1 MLRRVRLPNLLAT
14 KRGRLAAFFFLYITE
29 GIPLGFAATAIATQM
44 RRQGV
49 GVADIGAMVAAIYLP
64 WAWKWAI
71 GPFVDVV
78 SSDRFGRRR
87 TWIIGAQI
95 LMVLTLMTALSVD
108 VTKQV
113 QLFIWIIIVH
123 NIFAAAQDVAID
135 ALATQTLHE
144 DERGL
149 ANGLMF
155 AGAYLGQAVG
165 GAGVLFLLAYVSFP
179 MTYFFVAACVLSITV
194 FIAFPLREPK
204 SERSRS
210 DGRALSAAVTDIKRF
225 IVDAFRAFTGSRGA
239 FVGLLFAVLPA
250 GAYAL
255 GLALQSNLAVE
266 LGMSDT
272 SIGVLSLWVNVVN
285 AACCL
290 LGGWLSDRVGRRR
303 MLALFLA
310 GTTLPTFYM
319 AAAMARFHWVMP
331 VAIGAPNRPQVPPDL
346 VTIFWIACIVY
357 AVFQG
362 LMYGT
367 RTALFMDITT
377 PAVAATQFTAYMALL
392 NFGIQ
397 YSARWQGLA
406 LERWGYPTTLMIDG
420 TIGLISLTLL
430 PLVAP
435 KRQAAAS
442 MALGP
447 SAVPESVNT

>member
-1 MLRRVRLPNLLAT
+1 MLRRVRKPNLLAT
-14 KRGRLAAFFFLYITE
+14 ERGRLAAFFFLYITE

-78 SSDRFGRRR
+78 SSERFGRRR

-179 MTYFFVAACVLSITV
+179 MTYFFVAAGVLSITV
-194 FIAFPLREPK
+194 SLRSPFK
-204 SERSRS
+204 SP
-210 DGRALSAAVTDIKRF
+210 RANAHATMAV
-225 IVDAFRAFTGSRGA
+225 
-239 FVGLLFAVLPA
+239 
-250 GAYAL
+250 
-255 GLALQSNLAVE
+255 
-266 LGMSDT
+266 
-272 SIGVLSLWVNVVN
+272 
-285 AACCL
+285 
-290 LGGWLSDRVGRRR
+290 
-303 MLALFLA
+303 
-310 GTTLPTFYM
+310 
-319 AAAMARFHWVMP
+319 H
-331 VAIGAPNRPQVPPDL
+331 
-346 VTIFWIACIVY
+346 
-357 AVFQG
+357 
-362 LMYGT
+362 
-367 RTALFMDITT
+367 
-377 PAVAATQFTAYMALL
+377 
-392 NFGIQ
+392 
-397 YSARWQGLA
+397 
-406 LERWGYPTTLMIDG
+406 
-420 TIGLISLTLL
+420 
-430 PLVAP
+430 
-435 KRQAAAS
+435 
-442 MALGP
+442 
-447 SAVPESVNT
+447 